1 MKLTTLQALEML
13 NGLNQLE
20 SPKVLKLSAGTRW
33 KLTRNLRKLSPI
45 GEDFETSKK
54 KCIEQLK
61 PDAVD
66 GNRPGYEKYMAELLQ
81 QEIEVPLQEIGLV
94 ELDLEKN
101 DVPVTTLARLGE
113 MVKE

>member
-54 KCIEQLK
+54 KLIAQFK
-61 PDAVD
+61 PDATD
-66 GNRPGYEKYMAELLQ
+66 GDRLGFERAAGELLKI
-81 QEIEVPLQEIGLV
+81 EVEVPLQEIGLV